1 MSRKFGQN
9 IVLLIEIPERE
20 HAEKHRVLRLTLR
33 KLIRARTLYYMK
45 NKRQVTF
52 SRMCAQFISHVGL
65 KDKIEDFFMHLE
77 REKQSFSFEGSA
89 KPNEYNFVCEDIEI
103 HIKKLHNH
111 HSQN

>member
-33 KLIRARTLYYMK
+33 KLIRARTFYYMK

-52 SRMCAQFISHVGL
+52 SRMCAQLISHVGL
-65 KDKIEDFFMHLE
+65 KDKIERLLYALGK
-77 REKQSFSFEGSA
+77 RK
-89 KPNEYNFVCEDIEI
+89 
-103 HIKKLHNH
+103 
-111 HSQN
+111 